1 MGSIAEKRT
10 LKKRDRLKTAIVDYG
25 MGNLFSVKQACS
37 WAGLEP
43 LITSDKGLIASS
55 DALILPGVGAFSRA
69 MANLKRLN
77 LISPLRDFI
86 ASGKPFMGIC
96 LGMQLL
102 MTESEE
108 FGLHKGLGVIK
119 GTARKFPANK
129 GVKVPQIGWNGIR
142 SISKKKSW
150 KGTFLNGIRSGE
162 LMYFNHSYYCPLKDK
177 AIGLSFTEYAGIRY
191 FSSFLVNN
199 IFACQFHPEKS
210 AFEGLRIYKNWS
222 ALVKTRKNQ

>member
-1 MGSIAEKRT
+1 MKA
-10 LKKRDRLKTAIVDYG
+10 AIVDYG

-43 LITSDKGLIASS
+43 LITSDKGLIESS
-55 DALILPGVGAFSRA
+55 DALILPGVGAFARA

-77 LISPLRDFI
+77 LISPIRDFI

-108 FGLHKGLGVIK
+108 FGLHEGLGIIK
-119 GTARKFPANK
+119 GTVKKFPVNK
-129 GVKVPQIGWNGIR
+129 GVKVPQIGWNAIKVSFEKRG
-142 SISKKKSW
+142 W
-150 KGTFLNGIRSGE
+150 KGTFLKGIRSGE
-162 LMYFNHSYYCPLKDK
+162 LMYFNHSYYCSLKDK
-177 AIGLSFTEYAGIRY
+177 TIGLSFTEYAGIKY
-191 FSSFLVNN
+191 FSSFLINN

-210 AFEGLRIYKNWS
+210 AFEGLKIYKNWS
-222 ALVKTRKNQ
+222 ASVKTKK